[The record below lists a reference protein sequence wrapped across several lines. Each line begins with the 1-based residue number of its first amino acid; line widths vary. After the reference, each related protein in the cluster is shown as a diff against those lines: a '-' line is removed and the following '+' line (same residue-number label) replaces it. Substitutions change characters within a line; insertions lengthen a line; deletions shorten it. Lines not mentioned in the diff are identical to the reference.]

1 MNNEH
6 GVSPEGLRKLLGCS
20 GRFSAREEA
29 PHWRARRTED
39 EEKPLG
45 PEGKPGRLKGT
56 EDETAEGAS
65 WGGAVAPR
73 MREVAAKGGRTGK
86 AVPVPASTWAG
97 ASGAQSLKHQHYLLN
112 EGGF

>member
-1 MNNEH
+1 MNSEH
-6 GVSPEGLRKLLGCS
+6 GVSPEGLRKLLGRS

-73 MREVAAKGGRTGK
+73 MREVAAKGSRTGK
-86 AVPVPASTWAG
+86 AAPASAPRFLY
-97 ASGAQSLKHQHYLLN
+97 QHQPGL
-112 EGGF
+112 EPQGRRA